1 MKLEKR
7 EVTLNEKDT
16 LFDMLFF
23 ERSLAAVY
31 RGAAGG
37 VETKEARALLSEYET
52 DLLEVMG
59 RLEEMLQ
66 KQPKM

>member
-16 LFDMLFF
+16 LSDMLFF

-31 RGAAGG
+31 REAARG
-37 VETKEARALLSEYET
+37 VDRKEERALLLEHET
-52 DLLEVMG
+52 DLTEAIN

-66 KQPKM
+66 RTPKM

>member
-16 LFDMLFF
+16 LSDMLFF

-37 VETKEARALLSEYET
+37 MDRKEERALLCEHEQG
-52 DLLEVMG
+52 LQEVIE
-59 RLEEMLQ
+59 RLEEALQ
-66 KQPKM
+66 KTPKM

>member
-16 LFDMLFF
+16 LSDMLFF
-23 ERSLAAVY
+23 ERGLAIAY
-31 RGAAGG
+31 REAADV
-37 VETKEARALLSEYET
+37 VETKEARALLVEHEAGLA
-52 DLLEVMG
+52 DVMG

-66 KQPKM
+66 KKPKM

>member
-16 LFDMLFF
+16 LSDMLFF

-31 RGAAGG
+31 HEAACGMAA
-37 VETKEARALLSEYET
+37 KEARALLCEHEMS
-52 DLLEVMG
+52 LQEVIE
-59 RLEEMLQ
+59 RLEEALQ
-66 KQPKM
+66 KAPKM

>member
-37 VETKEARALLSEYET
+37 MDRKEERALLCEHEQG
-52 DLLEVMG
+52 LLEVIE
-59 RLEEMLQ
+59 RLEEALR
-66 KQPKM
+66 KTPKM